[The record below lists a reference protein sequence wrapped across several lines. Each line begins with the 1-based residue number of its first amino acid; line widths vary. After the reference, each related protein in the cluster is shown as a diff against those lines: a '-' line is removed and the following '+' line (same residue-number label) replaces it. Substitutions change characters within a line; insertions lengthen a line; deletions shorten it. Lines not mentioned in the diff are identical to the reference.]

1 MVAPLN
7 LKSLDNQSMAM
18 HLDALLDTIRDISP
32 PDMTGAL
39 VVLWDDSGAMHFRGH
54 VPQSV
59 QNGDSIR
66 QIADAIDLRRATP

>member
-1 MVAPLN
+1 MVSIT
-7 LKSLDNQSMAM
+7 LKGMDNQCIAM
-18 HLDALLDTIRDISP
+18 HLDALLDTVKDASP
-32 PDMTGAL
+32 PDLTGAL
-39 VVLWDDSGAMHFRGH
+39 LVIWDETGAMHFRGH